1 MLRRLLIEVASVV
14 KIVPGL
20 VIFRRA
26 DPDIEVGVNPGAGRQ
41 RMQHIDV
48 TVPRNG
54 LGNSKRFDGM
64 IILQSIVEAPQE
76 FASGLGVVL
85 PSVFTVK
92 NDGHDSI
99 LSARHKYL
107 R

>member
-1 MLRRLLIEVASVV
+1 MLRRLLVEVASVV

-20 VIFRRA
+20 VIFRRSN
-26 DPDIEVGVNPGAGRQ
+26 PDVEVGMNPGAGRQ
-41 RMQHIDV
+41 RMEDVDV

-54 LGNSKRFDGM
+54 LGNGKRFDGM

-76 FASGLGVVL
+76 FAPGLGVVL

-99 LSARHKYL
+99 LSTRHKYL